1 LSRIVYPPYYGYC
14 NKYITNRNRSQQRSK
29 GFKKYETKTGTA
41 TLNVT
46 VPFSFGIVGC
56 PPMYIIVLLYRT

>member
-29 GFKKYETKTGTA
+29 GFKKYENETA
-41 TLNVT
+41 TLNIT
-46 VPFSFGIVGC
+46 APFSFGVVG
-56 PPMYIIVLLYRT
+56 